1 MNAIHKKYLIILIFL
16 LLLHSA
22 QGCTLKLTTDLSK
35 MIGIDNPEQL
45 IGSEEV
51 QQIATRI
58 GEGMGTKIMEGELL
72 AEDMGKGLGKEF
84 LAPQR
89 VSIIEDPVSVDII
102 ETSGISHIKQG
113 NYSEA
118 VSSFKRTNNLYKL
131 EELALILFD
140 NGITLEAADL
150 HQYLIDRNWP
160 IRPSYLVAKNIE
172 SEDLA
177 TIKNESFK
185 EINPEQYNQNYNRRK
200 YNIFDAIPHMAH
212 YVERNNI
219 SKQEMLNYLKESPVI
234 ILADTY
240 FVVEQHVQ
248 FLEIL
253 KFLNHEK
260 LTICLESQLQE
271 LKNDEG
277 KAHKLAYLPLFTFIK
292 ENKIPTFSH
301 GFEID
306 VNAKHTSSA
315 IDFFKW
321 DKSLA
326 EKTEEL
332 LKQGKQVMIIIGD
345 THVSTDHLP
354 FLMEEISG
362 VNPALVVQN
371 PLNIRIEQILEGK
384 CDFQER
390 LIAWGLGKDRIL
402 TIDNDFYL
410 NTEVP
415 SRDLKRYIKLFNLE
429 NYIISKPSNN

>member
-16 LLLHSA
+16 LLLHAA

-102 ETSGISHIKQG
+102 ETCGISHIKQG

-140 NGITLEAADL
+140 NGRTLEAADL

-260 LTICLESQLQE
+260 LTIGLESQLQE

-306 VNAKHTSSA
+306 VNAKHPSSA

-321 DKSLA
+321 DKSLV
-326 EKTEEL
+326 EKTKEL

-354 FLMEEISG
+354 FLMEEIPG

-415 SRDLKRYIKLFNLE
+415 SRDLKQYIKLYNLKDS
-429 NYIISKPSNN
+429 IRSTSSNN

>member
-1 MNAIHKKYLIILIFL
+1 
-16 LLLHSA
+16 
-22 QGCTLKLTTDLSK
+22 

-113 NYSEA
+113 NYNEA
-118 VSSFKRTNNLYKL
+118 ISSFKRTNNLYKL

-140 NGITLEAADL
+140 NGRTLEAADL

-200 YNIFDAIPHMAH
+200 HNIFDAIPHMAH

-253 KFLNHEK
+253 KFLNHEE
-260 LTICLESQLQE
+260 LTIGLESQLQE

-390 LIAWGLGKDRIL
+390 LIAWGLGKDRVL

-429 NYIISKPSNN
+429 NYIISKPPNN

>member
-16 LLLHSA
+16 LLLHAA

-113 NYSEA
+113 NYNEA
-118 VSSFKRTNNLYKL
+118 ISSFKRTNNLYKL

-140 NGITLEAADL
+140 NGRTLEAADL

-200 YNIFDAIPHMAH
+200 HNIFDAIPHMAH

-253 KFLNHEK
+253 KFLNHEE
-260 LTICLESQLQE
+260 LTIGLESQLQE

-390 LIAWGLGKDRIL
+390 LIAWGLGKDRVL

-429 NYIISKPSNN
+429 NYIISKPPNN